1 MEGTP
6 LQTVEGQKLENH
18 CQTGGNTSSDGL
30 WKPGI
35 SKTLRMA
42 GLVEQMND
50 TGYGFCRF

>member
-30 WKPGI
+30 WLETRNLKNPQAGRT
-35 SKTLRMA
+35 SRMD
-42 GLVEQMND
+42 E
-50 TGYGFCRF
+50 